1 MKFKVGQ
8 KVKVKDF
15 YDIAGTLNEK
25 HRTNGVVFS
34 RPMVEL
40 CNNTFNILNIRRSEV
55 FKTQVVDMMET
66 GYVFVE
72 EWLEPVYE
80 KHYVTLSDI
89 YNADK
94 EYASFLARQLC
105 EIADLIVVEFADDLD
120 LAVPNY
126 YKTVH
131 MCDVE
136 FTITN
141 DHSDVDEY
149 FTHAVVFEDD
159 TYDLI
164 ADSLVAKISSP
175 PTSI

>member
-15 YDIAGTLNEK
+15 YDIAGTFNGE
-25 HRTNGVVFS
+25 HRTNSVVFN

-40 CNNTFNILNIRRSEV
+40 CNNTFTILNIRRSDV
-55 FKTQVVDMMET
+55 FATQVIDMMET

-72 EWLEPVYE
+72 EWLTPVYE
-80 KHYVTLSDI
+80 KHHITLRDI
-89 YNADK
+89 YKADK

-105 EIADLIVVEFADDLD
+105 EIADLIVVEFAEDLD
-120 LAVPNY
+120 LVVPNY
-126 YKTVH
+126 YKTVS
-131 MCDVE
+131 MNDIE

-159 TYDLI
+159 AYDFI
-164 ADSLVAKISSP
+164 TDDLVAKILCKK
-175 PTSI
+175 TA